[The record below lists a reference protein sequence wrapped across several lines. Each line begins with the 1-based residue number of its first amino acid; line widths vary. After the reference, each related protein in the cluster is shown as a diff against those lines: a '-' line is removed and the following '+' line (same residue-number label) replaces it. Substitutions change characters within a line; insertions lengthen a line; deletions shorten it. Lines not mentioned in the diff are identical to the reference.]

1 MIWLTGPLLCL
12 ELAYDEYL
20 EFITKKK
27 FKRGIRKDTEG
38 FVYFIRIMY
47 EGKKNIVKIGSA
59 IDIDVRKRSIETG
72 NPFETI
78 LIGYIKSVNFRSI
91 EKGIHKKFSQANLRQ
106 EWYELDIEKVKMIIE
121 EYSGVFI
128 KLNKKN

>member
-1 MIWLTGPLLCL
+1 
-12 ELAYDEYL
+12 
-20 EFITKKK
+20 
-27 FKRGIRKDTEG
+27 
-38 FVYFIRIMY
+38 MY